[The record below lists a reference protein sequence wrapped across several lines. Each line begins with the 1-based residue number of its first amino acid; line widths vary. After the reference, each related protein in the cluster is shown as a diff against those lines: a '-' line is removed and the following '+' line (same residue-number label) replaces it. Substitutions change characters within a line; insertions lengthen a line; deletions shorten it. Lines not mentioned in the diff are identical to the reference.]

1 MDWFWCKIF
10 VILSKAKDLK
20 PTPTPPLQKEGT
32 KELRHAEFI
41 SASQVNPLSW
51 RGNKV
56 KSALPY
62 GARGKC
68 AFTLAETLI
77 TLGIIGIVA
86 AIVIPNLIYKY
97 NEYVTV
103 NKVKTFY
110 SKFSNAVHMFQTE
123 QACEEDIRDCF
134 PARTSETY
142 NSSEYFAG
150 IAKYLNVI
158 DSIKPGERITQKWV
172 PEKSYSIKGEAL
184 QSVALMN
191 RTNGYNLLAN
201 TYLLADGI
209 VLSVNINNA
218 NVSGSSVI
226 FDVNGPKGPNRL
238 GKDQFPIALGGSTGT
253 TGANALPEELRNKPN
268 MKKVS
273 PYYGIGDNKSG
284 TWNTNQIGL
293 CSIGWGGDCDSDD
306 ISSPTAYVLY
316 HGKLPKFKDFG
327 YPDKP

>member
-1 MDWFWCKIF
+1 M
-10 VILSKAKDLK
+10 
-20 PTPTPPLQKEGT
+20 
-32 KELRHAEFI
+32 
-41 SASQVNPLSW
+41 
-51 RGNKV
+51 
-56 KSALPY
+56 
-62 GARGKC
+62 
-68 AFTLAETLI
+68 
-77 TLGIIGIVA
+77 A

-150 IAKYLNVI
+150 ITKYLNVI

-218 NVSGSSVI
+218 NVAGSSVI

-238 GKDQFPIALGGSTGT
+238 GKDQFPIALGGSMGT
-253 TGANALPEELRNKPN
+253 SGANTLSEKLRNKPL
-268 MKKVS
+268 MKQVS
-273 PYYGIGDNKSG
+273 PYYSIGSNDGAWSDIAS
-284 TWNTNQIGL
+284 TLGL